1 MNFFIPENKKLD
13 HRLEMIQAS
22 LIKARFISYTSTE
35 QVKRVELG
43 EHILAQVDGLRFPR
57 LLSTSW
63 KHMTTEDFEGGGL
76 TVWLSDH

>member
-35 QVKRVELG
+35 QVRRVELG
-43 EHILAQVDGLRFPR
+43 EHENTYLHRWMGFAFPV
-57 LLSTSW
+57 SSVHPGNT
-63 KHMTTEDFEGGGL
+63 
-76 TVWLSDH
+76 